1 MRLFKRLHDLIHERI
16 CGGWHVAQAEPNE
29 QARLDAAIRAEE
41 YDALRMTLGL
51 RFAVCIIVACIL
63 SVEMGFP
70 LALNYYGYLA
80 AFAFSAYL
88 QMLMRRPGV
97 DRPWML
103 WLFPFIDMTLLTAAI
118 VLPNPFEVHI
128 MPPPMRLGFDTIL
141 YVTLFVVLSALGQSP
156 RTVLATTFAAVV
168 TWSIGTL
175 YIVMQP
181 DVTFG
186 SRFDNVLHMPAAER
200 IAYILDPWNVR
211 LGEFLPRLILI
222 AMIGGLLAVSVQ
234 RGRHLLARQVE
245 SERARRNLSRH
256 FSPHMAEELSRM
268 DDAMGQ
274 VKQLDAAV
282 LFADIVG
289 FTQIADDHTPDQT
302 IGILREVHQRLTRA
316 VSDNAGTLD
325 KYLGDGIMASFGTPR
340 AGLRDASAALLAAR
354 AMLREMDHL
363 NRQRKLLRQ
372 VPLHLA
378 VGIHY
383 GPLTLGNIGDETRVE
398 YALIGETVNV
408 AHRLEQMTR
417 SLNAQ
422 LCLSQAFIDKLSD
435 ETRGDLGAVRDLVAL
450 KPQPIRGLRDRM
462 VLWILSRPAV
472 TAEPDAPEAART
484 IH

>member
-1 MRLFKRLHDLIHERI
+1 MRPFKRLHDLIHERI
-16 CGGWHVAQAEPNE
+16 CGGWHKALPDPAE

-41 YDALRMTLGL
+41 YDTLRMTLGL
-51 RFAVCIIVACIL
+51 RFAVCLIVAAIL
-63 SVEMGFP
+63 SIEMGFP
-70 LALNYYGYLA
+70 LALNYYGYLT

-118 VLPNPFEVHI
+118 VLPNPFDI
-128 MPPPMRLGFDTIL
+128 NALPPPMQLGFDTIL
-141 YVTLFVVLSALGQSP
+141 YVTLFIVLSALGQSP

-168 TWSIGTL
+168 MWSLGTM

-181 DVTFG
+181 GVTFG
-186 SRFDNVLHMPAAER
+186 SRFDNILTMSVYDRMT
-200 IAYILDPWNVR
+200 YILDPWNVR
-211 LGEFLPRLILI
+211 MGEFLTRLILVS
-222 AMIGGLLAVSVQ
+222 MIGGLLAVSVQ
-234 RGRHLLARQVE
+234 RGRYLLSRQVE

-256 FSPHMAEELSRM
+256 FSPHMAQELERM

-289 FTQIADDHTPDQT
+289 FTQISDDHTPDQT

-316 VSDNAGTLD
+316 VADNAGTLD

-340 AGLRDASAALLAAR
+340 AGPRDASAALLAAR
-354 AMLREMDHL
+354 AMLREMEQL

-372 VPLHLA
+372 VPLQLA
-378 VGIHY
+378 IGIHF

>member
-1 MRLFKRLHDLIHERI
+1 MRLFKRLHDLIHERV
-16 CGGWHVAQAEPNE
+16 CGGWHKALPDPAER
-29 QARLDAAIRAEE
+29 ARLDAAVQAEE

-51 RFAVCIIVACIL
+51 RFAVCLVVATIL

-88 QMLMRRPGV
+88 QMLMRRPGT

-118 VLPNPFEVHI
+118 VLPNPFDI
-128 MPPPMRLGFDTIL
+128 NALPPPMQLGFDTIL
-141 YVTLFVVLSALGQSP
+141 YVTLFLVLSALGQSP
-156 RTVLATTFAAVV
+156 RTVLITTFAAVMM
-168 TWSIGTL
+168 WSIGTM

-181 DVTFG
+181 GVTFG
-186 SRFDNVLHMPAAER
+186 SKFDNILTMSAADR
-200 IAYILDPWNVR
+200 LTYILDPWNIR
-211 LGEFLPRLILI
+211 MGEFLTRLILV

-256 FSPHMAEELSRM
+256 FSPHMAEELERM

-302 IGILREVHQRLTRA
+302 IGILREVHQRLARA
-316 VSDNAGTLD
+316 VADNTGTLD

-340 AGLRDASAALLAAR
+340 AGPRDASAALLAAR

-378 VGIHY
+378 IGIHF
-383 GPLTLGNIGDETRVE
+383 GPLTLGNIGDESRVE

-422 LCLSQAFIDKLSD
+422 LCLSQAFIDKLTD
-435 ETRGDLGAVRDLVAL
+435 ETRGDQGAVRDLVAL

-462 VLWILSRPAV
+462 VLWILSRPDV